1 MRLPPSPRRVI
12 TMSPAANPPSPSL
25 PRVFLTRVLPEAARA
40 PLLAAP
46 IALDVWPEPGP
57 PPYEALCERVAG
69 CDGLLC
75 LLTDRIDAAL
85 LEAAGPGLRVVSQMA
100 VGVDNIDLA
109 ACTARGIPVGHT
121 PGVLTEATADL
132 TLALM
137 LATARRLVEAA
148 NDVRAGRWRTWDP
161 LGWVGPDL
169 HGSTV
174 GIIGLGRIGAAVARR
189 LAGFG
194 VTLLYHNP
202 RPSPLAADLGAT
214 WVDFAELLARSDFIS
229 LHCPYSAATHHLIDA
244 SALAQ
249 MKPAAV
255 LINTARGGVVDQT
268 ALVEALASGR
278 IAAAGLDVTTPEPL
292 PPHHPLLALPNV
304 VVLPHIGSASLP
316 TRVRMAEMAVEN
328 LLAGLAG
335 RALPHCANRAV
346 LLLAPDRS
354 SASQ

>member
-1 MRLPPSPRRVI
+1 MRL
-12 TMSPAANPPSPSL
+12 
-25 PRVFLTRVLPEAARA
+25 E
-40 PLLAAP
+40 
-46 IALDVWPEPGP
+46 VWPEAGP
-57 PPYEALCERVAG
+57 PPYRVLIERVAG
-69 CDGLLC
+69 CNGLLC

-85 LEAAGPGLRVVSQMA
+85 LDAAGPGLRVVSQMA

-194 VTLLYHNP
+194 VSLLYHNP
-202 RPSPLAADLGAT
+202 RPSLFADDLAAT
-214 WVDFAELLARSDFIS
+214 WVGFDELLARSDFVT
-229 LHCPYSAATHHLIDA
+229 LHCPYSPATHHLIDA
-244 SALAQ
+244 SALAR
-249 MKPAAV
+249 MKPTAILV
-255 LINTARGGVVDQT
+255 NTTRGGVVDQI
-268 ALVEALASGR
+268 ALLEALATGR

-292 PPHHPLLALPNV
+292 PPDHPLLSLANV
-304 VVLPHIGSASLP
+304 VVLPHIGSASEP
-316 TRVRMAEMAVEN
+316 TRVRMAEMAVDN
-328 LLAGLAG
+328 LLAGLQG
-335 RALPHCANRAV
+335 RSLPHCANGGTAIGLQ
-346 LLLAPDRS
+346 LL
-354 SASQ
+354 